1 MKLGD
6 KIIALRKARG
16 MSQEQ
21 LAQHLEVSRQSVS
34 KWELNEAIPDLNR
47 VVAISELFGVTTDYL
62 LKEEGREYQE
72 VTSEASEPTLHPAGD
87 SKWLGMTLVIV
98 CSLVIF
104 GMWAVINLSDAN
116 YISIGQ
122 GGRVIFA
129 GSGLIAYLFFGAGR
143 PLPLLI
149 FCGLVIGLIGGIRI
163 LRGKPFWGKMK
174 WLQELM
180 DADFNEIFSEE
191 TKQFLREDD
200 NSERDSN

>member
-1 MKLGD
+1 MRLGD

-21 LAQHLEVSRQSVS
+21 LAQCLDVSRQSVS
-34 KWELNEAIPDLNR
+34 KWELNEATPDLNR
-47 VVAISELFGVTTDYL
+47 VVAMSELFGVTTDYL
-62 LKEEGREYQE
+62 LKEEGREYGESSSKFSQ
-72 VTSEASEPTLHPAGD
+72 SPSHPVGD

-104 GMWAVINLSDAN
+104 GMWAVVNLKDTN
-116 YISIGQ
+116 YISFKN
-122 GGRVIFA
+122 GGVVY
-129 GSGLIAYLFFGAGR
+129 SGTGLLAYLFLGAGR

-149 FCGLVIGLIGGIRI
+149 FCALVIGVIGGIRI
-163 LRGKPFWGKMK
+163 LRGKPFWGKMN

-191 TKQFLREDD
+191 TKRFLREDD
-200 NSERDSN
+200 NSDTESK

>member
-34 KWELNEAIPDLNR
+34 KWELNEATPDLNR
-47 VVAISELFGVTTDYL
+47 VVAMSELFGVTTDYL
-62 LKEEGREYQE
+62 LKEEGREYKE
-72 VTSEASEPTLHPAGD
+72 VTLEASEPILHPVSD

-104 GMWAVINLSDAN
+104 GMWAVVNLKDTN
-116 YISIGQ
+116 YISFKN
-122 GGRVIFA
+122 GGVVY
-129 GSGLIAYLFFGAGR
+129 SGTGLLAYLFLGAGR

-149 FCGLVIGLIGGIRI
+149 FCCLVIGVIGGIRI

-200 NSERDSN
+200 ISERDSN

>member
-6 KIIALRKARG
+6 KIVALRKARG

-21 LAQHLEVSRQSVS
+21 LAQLLEVSRQSVS
-34 KWELNEAIPDLNR
+34 KWELNEATPDLNR
-47 VVAISELFGVTTDYL
+47 VVTMSELFGVTTDYL
-62 LKEEGREYQE
+62 LKEEGRECNE
-72 VTSEASEPTLHPAGD
+72 TTSEASRLSSHSVGD

-104 GMWAVINLSDAN
+104 GMWAVISLSDAN
-116 YISIGQ
+116 YYSISE

-129 GSGLIAYLFFGAGR
+129 GSGLIAYLFFGAAR

-149 FCGLVIGLIGGIRI
+149 FCCLVIGVIGGIRI

>member
-1 MKLGD
+1 MRLGD

-21 LAQHLEVSRQSVS
+21 LAQCLDVSRQSVS
-34 KWELNEAIPDLNR
+34 KWELNEATPDLNR
-47 VVAISELFGVTTDYL
+47 VVTMSELFGVTTDYL
-62 LKEEGREYQE
+62 LKEEGREYGESSSKFSQ
-72 VTSEASEPTLHPAGD
+72 SPSHPVGD

-104 GMWAVINLSDAN
+104 GMWAVVNLKDTN
-116 YISIGQ
+116 YISFKN
-122 GGRVIFA
+122 GGVVY
-129 GSGLIAYLFFGAGR
+129 SGTGLLAYLFLGAGR

-149 FCGLVIGLIGGIRI
+149 FCALVIGVIGGIRI
-163 LRGKPFWGKMK
+163 LRGKPFWGKMN

-180 DADFNEIFSEE
+180 DADFNEIYSEE

-200 NSERDSN
+200 NSDTESK

>member
-6 KIIALRKARG
+6 RIVALRKARG

-34 KWELNEAIPDLNR
+34 KWELNEATPDLNR
-47 VVAISELFGVTTDYL
+47 VVAMSELFGVTTDYL
-62 LKEEGREYQE
+62 LKEEGHEYGKS
-72 VTSEASEPTLHPAGD
+72 TSKSPQFPNHPAGD

-104 GMWAVINLSDAN
+104 GMWAVVNLKDTN
-116 YISIGQ
+116 YISFKN
-122 GGRVIFA
+122 GGVVY
-129 GSGLIAYLFFGAGR
+129 SGTGLLAYLFLGAGR

-149 FCGLVIGLIGGIRI
+149 FCCLVIGVIGGIRI

-174 WLQELM
+174 WLKELM

>member
-6 KIIALRKARG
+6 KIVALRKARG

-34 KWELNEAIPDLNR
+34 KWELNETTPDLNR
-47 VVAISELFGVTTDYL
+47 VVAMSELFGVTTDYL
-62 LKEEGREYQE
+62 LKEESREYGESPSKLSQC
-72 VTSEASEPTLHPAGD
+72 PNHPAGD

-104 GMWAVINLSDAN
+104 GMWAVVNLKDTN
-116 YISIGQ
+116 YISFKN
-122 GGRVIFA
+122 GGVVY
-129 GSGLIAYLFFGAGR
+129 SGTGLLAYLFLGAGR

-149 FCGLVIGLIGGIRI
+149 FCCLVIGVIGGIRI

-200 NSERDSN
+200 NSDTESK

>member
-34 KWELNEAIPDLNR
+34 KWELNEATPDLNR
-47 VVAISELFGVTTDYL
+47 VVAMSELFGVTTDYL
-62 LKEEGREYQE
+62 LKEEDREYGESPSKLSQ
-72 VTSEASEPTLHPAGD
+72 SPDHPAGD

-104 GMWAVINLSDAN
+104 GMWAVVNLKDTN
-116 YISIGQ
+116 YISFKN
-122 GGRVIFA
+122 GGVVY
-129 GSGLIAYLFFGAGR
+129 SGTGLLVYLFLGAGR

-149 FCGLVIGLIGGIRI
+149 FCCLVIGVIGGIRI

-180 DADFNEIFSEE
+180 DADFSEIFSEE
-191 TKQFLREDD
+191 TKEFLREDD
-200 NSERDSN
+200 NSDTKSK

>member
-34 KWELNEAIPDLNR
+34 KWELNEATPDLNR
-47 VVAISELFGVTTDYL
+47 VVAMSELFGVTTDYL
-62 LKEEGREYQE
+62 LKEEDREYGESPSKLSQ
-72 VTSEASEPTLHPAGD
+72 SPDHPAGD

-104 GMWAVINLSDAN
+104 GMWAVVNLKDTN
-116 YISIGQ
+116 YISFKN
-122 GGRVIFA
+122 GGVVY
-129 GSGLIAYLFFGAGR
+129 SGTGLLVYLFLGAGR

-149 FCGLVIGLIGGIRI
+149 FCCLVIGVIGGIRI
-163 LRGKPFWGKMK
+163 LRGKPFWGMSRPSG
-174 WLQELM
+174 W
-180 DADFNEIFSEE
+180 SHPGW
-191 TKQFLREDD
+191 R
-200 NSERDSN
+200 R

>member
-6 KIIALRKARG
+6 KIVALRKARG

-47 VVAISELFGVTTDYL
+47 VVAMSELFGVTTDYL
-62 LKEEGREYQE
+62 LKEEGREYGESPSKLSQF
-72 VTSEASEPTLHPAGD
+72 PNHPAGD

-104 GMWAVINLSDAN
+104 GMWAVVNLKDTN
-116 YISIGQ
+116 YISFKN
-122 GGRVIFA
+122 GGVVY
-129 GSGLIAYLFFGAGR
+129 SGTGLLAYLFLGAGR

-149 FCGLVIGLIGGIRI
+149 FCCLVIGVIGGIRI

-200 NSERDSN
+200 NSETESK